1 MKKTLLILT
10 LLMSAFCTT
19 MAKGEDIIVKVDKNG
34 KATGCKSFSV
44 NNGYFTI
51 DNIDYDI
58 VDDHLEVSL
67 CDDED
72 VKGNAHIIA
81 ALVYEG
87 KRYNVT
93 TISEWAFEDCEYLTS
108 IYNPTRSYHN
118 RRRSIQEMHKTK
130 ICTLSKHNR
139 LYWRKCHVAALPIDI

>member
-118 RRRSIQEMHKTK
+118 RRRSIQEMHKTN
-130 ICTLSKHNR
+130 LM
-139 LYWRKCHVAALPIDI
+139 